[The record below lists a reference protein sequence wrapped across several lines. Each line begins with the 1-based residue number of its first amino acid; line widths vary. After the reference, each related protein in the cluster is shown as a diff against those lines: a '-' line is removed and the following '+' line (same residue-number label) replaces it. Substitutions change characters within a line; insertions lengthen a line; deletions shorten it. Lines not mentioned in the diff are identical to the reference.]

1 MIKIKQKTRVRQF
14 IDTYAKWLIV
24 EDTDYFFVVF
34 GAIFANRFLNS
45 KPLWLYVVAPPG
57 GGKTE
62 LLQALDGHQI
72 IFSLSSLTDKT
83 LISGMIQAD
92 SNPESDPS
100 LLPKLNGKILVI
112 KDFTVILKERRD
124 VLSSIMGQLRDMYDG
139 KSRRSFGTGKA
150 TQYES
155 KFGII
160 AGVTPEVD
168 CHLTA
173 LSSLGERFVLYR
185 LPELTNEEMTARA
198 MQASKNINAD
208 KQEAA
213 IQKAAHYVL
222 DMEPSIPVLPD
233 ERLKQIEEMAAL
245 VAKARTH
252 VSRDRYSREV
262 LCKPTSEIHTRLLKQ
277 LSDLARGIAMAREKK
292 VVGDDEIRLIC
303 KVGMDC
309 IPSNRLRL
317 LEFLA
322 QKFSKSVNNQEAADA
337 CKLSRSAM
345 FYWMDDLFQ
354 LELVEKIE
362 STSNLNRSWSRYSW
376 RLRGKYAKLLKKR
389 DNSDV

>member
-1 MIKIKQKTRVRQF
+1 MEIKQKTRVQQF
-14 IDTYAKWLIV
+14 VEVYAKWLIV
-24 EDTDYFFVVF
+24 EDTDYFYIVF
-34 GAIFANRFLNS
+34 GTIFANCRLNS
-45 KPLWLYVVAPPG
+45 KPLWMYIVAPPG

-62 LLQALDGHQI
+62 LLQALDGHQT

-92 SNPESDPS
+92 SNPENDPS
-100 LLPKLNGKILVI
+100 LLPKLDGKILVI

-155 KFGII
+155 RFGII
-160 AGVTPEVD
+160 AGVTPEID
-168 CHLTA
+168 SHLTL
-173 LSSLGERFVLYR
+173 LSSLGERFVVYR
-185 LPELTNEEMTARA
+185 LPELTTIQRSERA
-198 MQASKNINAD
+198 LRAGRNMD
-208 KQEAA
+208 VDRQEAA
-213 IQKAAHYVL
+213 IQEAAHKVL
-222 DMEPSIPVLPD
+222 DMKPTIPILSG
-233 ERLKQIEEMAAL
+233 ERLQQIEEIAAL

-252 VSRDRYSREV
+252 VNRDRYTREV
-262 LCKPTSEIHTRLLKQ
+262 LFPPAPEVHTRLLKQ

-292 VVGDDEIRLIC
+292 VVGDEDVRLML

-322 QKFSKSVNNQEAADA
+322 QKFPKTVNNQDAADA

-354 LELVEKIE
+354 LGLVKKI
-362 STSNLNRSWSRYSW
+362 TSSSSSNYGWSRYSW
-376 RLRGKYAKLLKKR
+376 TLYDKYVQLLKKSSF
-389 DNSDV
+389 NV